1 MGFSRD
7 PAHSAAR
14 AGGQAAGGRG
24 ASRAVREEFDD
35 MRKIEIAAV
44 AAVAMAAAMLAG
56 GAGAQTIAALAG
68 GDTLIHIDAAA
79 KKVTKTVKIKGVG
92 KLAGIDMRPADG
104 MLYGLAVDGT
114 VVTID
119 PATGMA
125 TQKSK
130 LKTML
135 AADVGATVDF
145 NPVADRLRILGTDG
159 TSLRANVDT
168 GDVIVDGSLKYAD
181 GDANAGKKPNVVAG
195 AYINSVKGAKATVL
209 YDIDGTVRA
218 LLRQN
223 PPNDGVLGTIGP
235 VRVKGRY
242 AFDIQSPEEGK
253 NTAWLLASGTLFT
266 VDLATGLG
274 KTVGKIAG
282 LERRVTDIAILP

>member
-1 MGFSRD
+1 MRTWKI
-7 PAHSAAR
+7 
-14 AGGQAAGGRG
+14 AG
-24 ASRAVREEFDD
+24 
-35 MRKIEIAAV
+35 IAV
-44 AAVAMAAAMLAG
+44 AAAAGLAG
-56 GAGAQTIAALAG
+56 ATQAQTIAALAG

-79 KKVTKTVKIKGVG
+79 KKVTKTVKVKGVG
-92 KLAGIDMRPADG
+92 KLAGIDVRPADG

-119 PATGMA
+119 PNTGMA

-135 AADVGATVDF
+135 PADAGATVDF
-145 NPVADRLRILGTDG
+145 NPVADRLRILGTNG
-159 TSLRANVDT
+159 SSLRANVDT
-168 GDVIVDGSLKYAD
+168 GDVIVDGDLKYAP

-195 AYINSVKGAKATVL
+195 AYINSVKGAKTTTL

-218 LLRQN
+218 FLRQN
-223 PPNDGVLGTIGP
+223 PPNDGVLATVGP
-235 VRVKGRY
+235 LRVKGRY
-242 AFDIQSPEEGK
+242 AFDIASPEEGK

-266 VDLATGLG
+266 VDIATGLG